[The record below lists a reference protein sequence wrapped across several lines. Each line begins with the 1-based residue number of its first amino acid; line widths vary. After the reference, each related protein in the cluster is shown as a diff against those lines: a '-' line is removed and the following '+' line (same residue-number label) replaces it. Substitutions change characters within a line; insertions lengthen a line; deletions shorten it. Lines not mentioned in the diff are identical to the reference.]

1 MSSQEVSNLALAPS
15 TLSLLVYIG
24 IEMEKKASSLE
35 SSPIESTCLR
45 WRTVCSPWSQVK
57 GPWESPLYRLEMLA
71 KRAMGHV
78 IPADTPPLCGSAGV
92 YWAWRAWCVPWS
104 LEQWG
109 RRVPPLSLE
118 ILAGRRL
125 NRVAHTSRETW
136 MVVQCQGK
144 KRTFFSSIHWGF
156 GRYWRLLGRK
166 HKA

>member
-1 MSSQEVSNLALAPS
+1 MSSQEVSNLALVPS
-15 TLSLLVYIG
+15 TLSLQVYIG
-24 IEMEKKASSLE
+24 IEMEKKASFLE
-35 SSPIESTCLR
+35 SSPVESTCLR

-57 GPWESPLYRLEMLA
+57 GPWESPLCRLEMFA
-71 KRAMGHV
+71 KRAMGMLYLQTLHPSV
-78 IPADTPPLCGSAGV
+78 VLLECI
-92 YWAWRAWCVPWS
+92 RAWCVPWS
-104 LEQWG
+104 LDQWG